1 MTQPDRT
8 GDDSAESEIE
18 GEEIDEKLADGAFV
32 ELARLPEG
40 AVVTLGELARLFGK
54 HPVSIKRAV
63 DRGELPEPVRLMG
76 KSIWTVRILL
86 EFIEQRLRSA
96 GKSLDVF
103 KKHRPGLGM

>member
-1 MTQPDRT
+1 MTQPDDVLDANN
-8 GDDSAESEIE
+8 GDDVL
-18 GEEIDEKLADGAFV
+18 DETLADGAFV

-40 AVVTLGELARLFGK
+40 AVVTMGELARLFGK

-96 GKSLDVF
+96 GKGLDVF
-103 KKHRPGLGM
+103 KKHRPGLGL